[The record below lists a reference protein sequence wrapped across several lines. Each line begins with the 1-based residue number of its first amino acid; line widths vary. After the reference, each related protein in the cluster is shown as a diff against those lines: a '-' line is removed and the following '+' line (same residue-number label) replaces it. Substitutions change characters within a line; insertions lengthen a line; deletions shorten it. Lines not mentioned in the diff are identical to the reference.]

1 MRRITKQT
9 IPSIFRGDN
18 MNEKSLIFILSTNRG
33 ECFQFLQ
40 DISYYTYEK
49 AISSLSKFI
58 FEKFQLKHHWEKEYI
73 LDLLY
78 NKLEVSHDC
87 YVSDS
92 NFSCIFGEFLTCDN
106 ATDVYCSE
114 CDILK
119 SRAVIYNQRHDGS
132 LKIVAYYKNKLL
144 CELNAHPKNNAYD
157 YTFEKTERFKNYFD
171 INEDRLNDIRYKK
184 DCSEVAELLSKVFSL
199 PFAEKPFTD
208 FVDSAKKHVSFGV
221 GGKYDSPDTDDEPD
235 FIDSSINV
243 SPETIEHILIENFR
257 NGADIN
263 YASIHV
269 LTDDVSEIKSR
280 VIDISSHPILP
291 DAEKLSYYE
300 KRMLNK
306 AFGVL
311 GYDFCDTLVKGTPL
325 SKSLKERNIYCMKN
339 SHGYSL
345 FSDSFLVD
353 TAESEVETYFSCGYM
368 PYVIVFEIDEG
379 EMLCLKLYKNDA
391 LSGEITVFSK
401 SLSQRNIWSNAE
413 LICSLLGCDIRMLK
427 KSVDKND
434 LSGTA
439 YRWADI
445 TGLPLNVSYEKVS
458 HDPELHS
465 AQKWQ

>member
-1 MRRITKQT
+1 M
-9 IPSIFRGDN
+9 D
-18 MNEKSLIFILSTNRG
+18 EKSLIFILSTNRG

-49 AISSLSKFI
+49 TISSLSEFI

-87 YVSDS
+87 YMSS
-92 NFSCIFGEFLTCDN
+92 LNFSCIFGNFLNCN
-106 ATDVYCSE
+106 NVANVYCSE
-114 CDILK
+114 YHVLK
-119 SRAVIYNQRHDGS
+119 SCAVIYNQRHDGTFQV
-132 LKIVAYYKNKLL
+132 IAYYKNERL
-144 CELNAHPKNNAYD
+144 CELNAHPKNNAYG
-157 YTFEKTERFKNYFD
+157 YTFEKTDRFGTYFN
-171 INEDRLNDIRYKK
+171 INEACLNDMGYME

-208 FVDSAKKHVSFGV
+208 FVDSEKKHESFGV
-221 GGKYDSPDTDDEPD
+221 GGKYDSSGSDDDPDC
-235 FIDSSINV
+235 IDSSLNV
-243 SPETIEHILIENFR
+243 SSETIERVLIETFR
-257 NGADIN
+257 NSADIN
-263 YASIHV
+263 YVSIHV
-269 LTDDVSEIKSR
+269 LSDDISEIKNR

-413 LICSLLGCDIRMLK
+413 LICSLLGCDIHMLK